1 MNTTQ
6 HPTQPIR
13 VMVVDDHPLVRAGL
27 SAFLSAYDDLVLVA
41 EASSGAETL
50 RLCNINEPDV
60 ILMDL
65 VMPDMDGIQTI
76 REVHREHP
84 AIQIIAL
91 TSYGQEELVK
101 QALQAG
107 VISYL
112 FKNIS
117 ANELAEAIRAA
128 KAGKPTL
135 APEATRILINS
146 SMRPVPLGHDLTQR
160 ELEVLTLMVEGLS
173 NPEIAARLEVTRA
186 TVKNHISSIL
196 SKLGASSRTQAA
208 TLALQHH
215 IVQP

>member
-1 MNTTQ
+1 MN
-6 HPTQPIR
+6 PTQPIR

-27 SAFLSAYDDLVLVA
+27 SAFLNAYDDLELVG

-50 RLCNINEPDV
+50 RLCNISEPDV

-65 VMPDMDGIQTI
+65 LMPDMDGIQTI
-76 REVHREHP
+76 QEVHREHP
-84 AIQIIAL
+84 KIQIIAL

-101 QALQAG
+101 KALQAG

-117 ANELAEAIRAA
+117 ASELAEAIRAA
-128 KAGKPTL
+128 KVGKPTL

-173 NPEIAARLEVTRA
+173 NPEIASRLAVTRA

-215 IVQP
+215 IIHT

>member
-1 MNTTQ
+1 MN
-6 HPTQPIR
+6 PTQPIR

-27 SAFLSAYDDLVLVA
+27 SAFLNAYDDLELVG

-50 RLCNINEPDV
+50 RLVNISEPDV

-65 VMPDMDGIQTI
+65 LMPDMDGIQTI
-76 REVHREHP
+76 QEVHRAHP
-84 AIQIIAL
+84 NIQIIAL

-117 ANELAEAIRAA
+117 ASELAEAIRAA

-173 NPEIAARLEVTRA
+173 NPEIASRLAVTRA

-215 IVQP
+215 IIHS

>member
-1 MNTTQ
+1 MN
-6 HPTQPIR
+6 PTQPIR

-27 SAFLSAYDDLVLVA
+27 SAFLNAYDDLELVG

-50 RLCNINEPDV
+50 RLVNISEPDV

-65 VMPDMDGIQTI
+65 LMPDMDGIQTI
-76 REVHREHP
+76 QEVHREHP
-84 AIQIIAL
+84 NIQIIAL

-117 ANELAEAIRAA
+117 ASELAEAIRAA

-173 NPEIAARLEVTRA
+173 NPEIASRLAVTRA

-215 IVQP
+215 IIHS